1 MKSNY
6 KNNLQ
11 LIGKNQ
17 EDLQIISTYLQD
29 SIVTVKD
36 MVFLKKNRTFII
48 IVNRFMWED
57 LEKDVFKKNKRTRCA
72 IRFEEVLGVKSK
84 NINQKNN
91 EKNLEC
97 LAIESHLV
105 NEQGY
110 EINIFFAGDSI
121 ITIIVEAIEVLM
133 RDIGKPWI
141 VKHAPMHRI

>member
-1 MKSNY
+1 
-6 KNNLQ
+6 
-11 LIGKNQ
+11 
-17 EDLQIISTYLQD
+17 
-29 SIVTVKD
+29 

-48 IVNRFMWED
+48 IANRFMWED
-57 LEKDVFKKNKRTRCA
+57 LEKDVVKKNKRTRCA
-72 IRFEEVLGVKSK
+72 IKFEEVLGVKSK

-97 LAIESHLV
+97 LAIESHLI
-105 NEQGY
+105 NDRGY